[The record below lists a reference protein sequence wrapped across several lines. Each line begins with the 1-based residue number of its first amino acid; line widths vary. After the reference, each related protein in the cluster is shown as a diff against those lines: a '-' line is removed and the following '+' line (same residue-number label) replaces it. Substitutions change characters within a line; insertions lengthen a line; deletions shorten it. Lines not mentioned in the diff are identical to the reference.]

1 MKLRIFELIV
11 YGLLLS
17 SFYRSCL
24 ILLKEPRVLVK
35 KMTVEIVIV
44 VVTKVIGY
52 NYDCS
57 LWPLPL
63 TIGMVFIFPR
73 YHI

>member
-11 YGLLLS
+11 YDLLLS

-44 VVTKVIGY
+44 VVTKVTRD

-57 LWPLPL
+57 LWSLCRLP
-63 TIGMVFIFPR
+63 
-73 YHI
+73 